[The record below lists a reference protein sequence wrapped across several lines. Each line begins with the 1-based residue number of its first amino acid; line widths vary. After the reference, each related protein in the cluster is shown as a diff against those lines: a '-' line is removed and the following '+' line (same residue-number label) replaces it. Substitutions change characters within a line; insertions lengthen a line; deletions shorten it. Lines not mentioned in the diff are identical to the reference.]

1 MAIRKEAEGH
11 AIDRSAAGSPLMKLV
26 YRDRLRMAWELTWPM
41 ALIDLAVVIF
51 LHGFLNVQGESADS
65 IWAVVGFFG
74 VSPWVVRRG
83 LNLKYGRLRIQPR
96 LGYQQSLKV
105 MWLLGWRTLALS
117 LAALVPVSL
126 LFRVLHLDANLSGE
140 NPLIN
145 NVGLSV
151 ADAVSS
157 LLFYPFLVTAM
168 LRKRYRGFR
177 LELVEEARPVP
188 VPQTKK
194 RSRK

>member
-1 MAIRKEAEGH
+1 
-11 AIDRSAAGSPLMKLV
+11 MKLP

-41 ALIDLAVVIF
+41 ALIDLAVVVV
-51 LHGFLNVQGESADS
+51 LHGLLDVQSESADS
-65 IWAVVGFFG
+65 IWAVAAFFG

-83 LNLKYGRLRIQPR
+83 LNLRYGAWRVRPR
-96 LGYQQSLKV
+96 LTYQQSLKV

-117 LAALVPVSL
+117 LAALAPVSL
-126 LFRVLHLDANLSGE
+126 ILRGLHLDANLSANLGAA
-140 NPLIN
+140 NPLVN

-151 ADAVSS
+151 VDAVSS

-177 LELVEEARPVP
+177 LELVEEAPPVP
-188 VPQTKK
+188 VQNRKK
-194 RSRK
+194 RARK

>member
-1 MAIRKEAEGH
+1 
-11 AIDRSAAGSPLMKLV
+11 MKLS
-26 YRDRLRMAWELTWPM
+26 YRERLRMAWELTWPM
-41 ALIDLAVVIF
+41 ALIDLGVVIL
-51 LHGFLNVQGESADS
+51 LHGFLEVQGESADS
-65 IWAVVGFFG
+65 VWAVVAFFG

-83 LNLKYGRLRIQPR
+83 LNLKYGRLRVQPK
-96 LGYQQSLKV
+96 LSYQRSLKV

-126 LFRVLHLDANLSGE
+126 ILRALHLDANLAGE

-145 NVGLSV
+145 NVGLSL
-151 ADAVSS
+151 ADAGSS

-177 LELVEEARPVP
+177 LELMEEARPVL
-188 VPQTKK
+188 VPERKK
-194 RSRK
+194 KTRK